1 LWLRLSATEVPFA
14 RRDNHLH
21 ASLVP
26 LRSMFST
33 EIFLP
38 RGHAYLWTPWLVIAE
53 LATNALLAGALF
65 IIGLRLWRRV
75 RSGETADLT
84 RATAWAAVLCLVLG
98 ATHVLDVWVTW
109 SPVYGIDMMVRGFA
123 ALVALVAAFAV

>member
-1 LWLRLSATEVPFA
+1 M
-14 RRDNHLH
+14 
-21 ASLVP
+21 P
-26 LRSMFST
+26 LRTLFST

-65 IIGLRLWRRV
+65 IIGIRLIRRV
-75 RSGETADLT
+75 RRGETDGLV
-84 RATAWAAVLCLVLG
+84 RAVAWMGLLALG
-98 ATHVLDVWVTW
+98 LALTHVLDVWVTW
-109 SPVYGIDMMVRGFA
+109 SPVYGIDIAVRAFV